1 MGGFAIFVII
11 LLLLAVVT
19 VFAGIKIVP
28 QGYNV
33 VIERFGRYTKT
44 LEPGLNVILPYVER
58 VRAQMNMQE
67 LLLDVPEQMVITK
80 DNSQVMVDGIAFYQ
94 VLDAKQA
101 TYEVANLQLAIKNLI
116 ITNIRAVMGAM
127 DLDDLLSNRDQIN
140 QSLLDVVDKATSN
153 WGVKVTRVEIKDIR
167 PPQSVIDAMAK
178 QLTADREKRASIS
191 AAEGLKQAA
200 ILKAEGEKQASIVE
214 AEGEQQAA
222 ILRAEGEKQAAFLRA
237 EAREREAAA
246 EARATAML
254 SQAISNG
261 NVAAVNYF
269 VAQKY
274 IEALGQF
281 ANSPNEK
288 ILMLPV
294 EAASVIGSIAGIAE
308 IAKQTFGDQKTGG

>member
-127 DLDDLLSNRDQIN
+127 ELDELLSNRDQIN

-200 ILKAEGEKQASIVE
+200 ILQAEGLKQAAIAA

-222 ILRAEGEKQAAFLRA
+222 VLRAEGEKQAAFLRA

-288 ILMLPV
+288 ILMMPL
-294 EAASVIGSIAGIAE
+294 EASSVIGAIAGIAE
-308 IAKQTFGDQKTGG
+308 IAKQTFGDKKTEG